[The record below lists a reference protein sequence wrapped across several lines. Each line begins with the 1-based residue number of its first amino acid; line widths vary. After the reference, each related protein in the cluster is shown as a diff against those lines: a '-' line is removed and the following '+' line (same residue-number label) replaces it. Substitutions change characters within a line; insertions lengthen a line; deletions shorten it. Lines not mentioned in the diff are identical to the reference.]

1 MEATLDP
8 PGPETV
14 WKILQEVAQGLKE
27 LRESQAEESRKW
39 QELRESQKELRESQ
53 AEERRKWQE
62 LRDSQAEER
71 REWQELRKFQQETF
85 QRIQASQ
92 DRTDKQISRLGNR
105 IGDLIELF
113 AAANVI
119 EKFRALGYEF
129 TQASQ
134 NMKIQDKNHNDLA
147 EVDIFLENG
156 DFVMALEVKTNLVSA
171 DITEHLNRM
180 DVLRTYA
187 DSRGDK
193 RKFLGAIAAALAG
206 KGVKDLALESGFYV
220 LEQQGDNVKITAPEN
235 RRVW

>member
-1 MEATLDP
+1 QAVQAE
-8 PGPETV
+8 EN
-14 WKILQEVAQGLKE
+14 LKWQK
-27 LRESQAEESRKW
+27 LRESQ
-39 QELRESQKELRESQ
+39 
-53 AEERRKWQE
+53 
-62 LRDSQAEER
+62 
-71 REWQELRKFQQETF
+71 QETE
-85 QRIQASQ
+85 RHIRESQ
-92 DRTDKQISRLGNR
+92 DRTDRQMQETDRKLRESQERTDKRISRLGNR

-119 EKFRALGYEF
+119 EKFQALGFEF

-156 DFVMALEVKTNLVSA
+156 DYVMALEVKTNLCPIDV
-171 DITEHLNRM
+171 TEHLQRM

-193 RKFLGAIAAALAG
+193 RQFLGAIAVALAS
-206 KGVKDLALESGFYV
+206 KGVRELALSSGFYL
-220 LEQQGDNVKITAPEN
+220 LEQQGDNVRITAPEN